1 MQIIYVGGAGQLPRH
16 GGGGGG
22 GGVRA
27 GRHGALPRPGDRGA
41 RHQGDEGLY
50 LAIFCLPLQYVVW
63 NCSYLFC
70 SSHSAD

>member
-1 MQIIYVGGAGQLPRH
+1 MQIIFVGGAGQLPRH

-27 GRHGALPRPGDRGA
+27 GRHGALPRPGARGA

-50 LAIFCLPLQYVVW
+50 Y
-63 NCSYLFC
+63 Y
-70 SSHSAD
+70 